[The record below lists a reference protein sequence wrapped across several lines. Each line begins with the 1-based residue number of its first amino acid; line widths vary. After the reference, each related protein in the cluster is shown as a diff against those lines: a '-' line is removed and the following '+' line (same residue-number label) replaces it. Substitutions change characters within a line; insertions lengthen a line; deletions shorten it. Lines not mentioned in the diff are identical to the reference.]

1 MNLQNQIKRTLSKP
15 KTIEYVSR
23 LLEEGDFSSRSELA
37 GFLCDQLR
45 FYDPSGR
52 PQRGGCLKALREL
65 EAKGYFRLPPPRI
78 QKGAPRPRRLAA
90 PVEEPIGVPE
100 QVGEVRGLELIGV
113 AEPQQ
118 MRIWNELVPV
128 RKPGFSEL

>member
-52 PQRGGCLKALREL
+52 PQRGGCLKALRE
-65 EAKGYFRLPPPRI
+65 EWISQTSTKTDSMPW
-78 QKGAPRPRRLAA
+78 QD
-90 PVEEPIGVPE
+90 
-100 QVGEVRGLELIGV
+100 
-113 AEPQQ
+113 
-118 MRIWNELVPV
+118 
-128 RKPGFSEL
+128 S